1 MPRGAQ
7 KGNTRER
14 MRLGSG
20 SDGKD
25 RAGKDRAGR
34 GKAGP
39 KPPPRP
45 TVGGPEPG
53 RGGGGGTSYQGQEA
67 SGLRCPVR
75 PEGPDREQQLPFG
88 IRSAGRPPQV
98 S

>member
-53 RGGGGGTSYQGQEA
+53 RGGGGGRAIKGRKHPGYDVRYDPRGQTE
-67 SGLRCPVR
+67 SSNSPLV
-75 PEGPDREQQLPFG
+75 
-88 IRSAGRPPQV
+88 
-98 S
+98 